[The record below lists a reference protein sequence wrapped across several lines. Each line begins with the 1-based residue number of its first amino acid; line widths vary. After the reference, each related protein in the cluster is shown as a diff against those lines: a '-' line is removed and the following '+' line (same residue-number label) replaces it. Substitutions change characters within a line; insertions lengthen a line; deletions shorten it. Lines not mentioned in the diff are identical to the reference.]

1 MLAES
6 LTPRTAASS
15 TAAAPARREYRLTLR
30 LEPTDAGFE
39 PEELLSFRQR
49 FDTVRGTLPLRS
61 AVSTLHPVSRAV
73 FGTERMSLLRAEM
86 GSTKSIDP
94 STGVAVRA
102 SAAVQ
107 LYLPVLS
114 LFGPSLG
121 AAGNGSSSGCLLS
134 ADPRSAFAFQFGVS
148 GVAASRLFFLDSAAG
163 ATDEGYFNGDQN
175 VSYVLRLG
183 LPVGSGGGAEDN
195 WAPLFAHYRAVNSW
209 MRAGQE
215 LPPGLTNPSWPNEQ
229 SGANPT
235 RAALH
240 RFTRLHANRIGV
252 GNIFCKI
259 VMLSRFACCPSR

>member
-1 MLAES
+1 M
-6 LTPRTAASS
+6 
-15 TAAAPARREYRLTLR
+15 
-30 LEPTDAGFE
+30 
-39 PEELLSFRQR
+39 
-49 FDTVRGTLPLRS
+49 
-61 AVSTLHPVSRAV
+61 SRAV

-86 GSTKSIDP
+86 GSTKSVDP

-102 SAAVQ
+102 SSAVQ

-114 LFGPSLG
+114 LLGPSLG

-195 WAPLFAHYRAVNSW
+195 WAPLFAHHRAVNSW

-235 RAALH
+235 RADLH

-252 GNIFCKI
+252 GNVFYNETDPLENHFNSSGLAMIRKEGMTAHVWTNI
-259 VMLSRFACCPSR
+259 RVN